1 MSGASPP
8 LRWLWFGEGL
18 TSATTE
24 DSGRN
29 SDATIHAPDVCR
41 SRLDL
46 RNTKSSS
53 RQAAAIVQKQR
64 CETSS
69 PPQRLRQIPGCCCKR
84 AAPQNATAGPACG
97 RPDRATP
104 GRLSS
109 RLRYSLDVPDKYAT
123 RSSTPTTRPLVNVSR
138 PSFSAS
144 CGRSGRPRRHAGGRR
159 PASAARRACRRL
171 VILEVRRVLELVL
184 GPADFELDHG

>member
-8 LRWLWFGEGL
+8 LRSLWFGEGL

-69 PPQRLRQIPGCCCKR
+69 PPQRLRQIPGCCCRR
-84 AAPQNATAGPACG
+84 AAPQNATAGPACR
-97 RPDRATP
+97 RPDRPTL

-109 RLRYSLDVPDKYAT
+109 RLRYSLDVPDNTQLTHRPRQHAT
-123 RSSTPTTRPLVNVSR
+123 WLMFPERPSQRPAGGVVGRGAMPVVGDPPAPLVVR
-138 PSFSAS
+138 
-144 CGRSGRPRRHAGGRR
+144 AGG
-159 PASAARRACRRL
+159 L
-171 VILEVRRVLELVL
+171 
-184 GPADFELDHG
+184 